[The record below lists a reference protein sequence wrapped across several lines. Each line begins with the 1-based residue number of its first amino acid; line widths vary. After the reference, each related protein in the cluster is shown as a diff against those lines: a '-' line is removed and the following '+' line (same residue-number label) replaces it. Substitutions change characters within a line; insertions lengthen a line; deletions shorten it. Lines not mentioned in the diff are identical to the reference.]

1 MSSKDYLREILA
13 MLEGKPSIAKKVFHF
28 TRILFLKGYN
38 RHEPREL

>member
-13 MLEGKPSIAKKVFHF
+13 MLEGKPSITGKVFHF